1 MAYDYVKKE
10 GNPVLTKTPRSFIK
24 PRKTYKDVLTPT
36 QAVEMEQFLITLT
49 KGVELCKQAGVKPNI
64 SAAMWSW
71 GNVPLTAGE
80 RVIIVRL
87 RKREEKANGKAK
99 RV

>member
-1 MAYDYVKKE
+1 M
-10 GNPVLTKTPRSFIK
+10 LTKTPRSFIK
-24 PRKTYKDVLTPT
+24 PRKSYKDVLTPT
-36 QAVEMEQFLITLT
+36 QAEEMKQFLLTLA
-49 KGVELCKQAGVKPNI
+49 KGADLCRQAGVKPDI

-71 GNVPLTAGE
+71 GNAPMTIGE